1 MKPMFLPGVE
11 QNGEPGP
18 YRDMVRMMQ
27 EAGSE
32 YPQIWHMFAF
42 WPRATEHLARFTQEI
57 MREEGPISPGIR
69 ELIAAYT
76 SYRND
81 CPFWL
86 KSHAAVA
93 AELLGSEELVW
104 GVLKDLESS
113 ALAEKEK
120 ALFRFVD
127 KVNHDSPKIT
137 AEDMQP
143 LYAVGWTDEAIYFAI
158 TVCALFNFYNRW
170 IDASGVHAL
179 SDEAHRAGGKRS
191 AVHGYVRK

>member
-1 MKPMFLPGVE
+1 
-11 QNGEPGP
+11 
-18 YRDMVRMMQ
+18 
-27 EAGSE
+27 
-32 YPQIWHMFAF
+32 
-42 WPRATEHLARFTQEI
+42 
-57 MREEGPISPGIR
+57 
-69 ELIAAYT
+69 
-76 SYRND
+76 
-81 CPFWL
+81 
-86 KSHAAVA
+86 
-93 AELLGSEELVW
+93 LLGSEELVW
-104 GVLKDLESS
+104 GVLKNLESS
-113 ALAEKEK
+113 ALPEKEK